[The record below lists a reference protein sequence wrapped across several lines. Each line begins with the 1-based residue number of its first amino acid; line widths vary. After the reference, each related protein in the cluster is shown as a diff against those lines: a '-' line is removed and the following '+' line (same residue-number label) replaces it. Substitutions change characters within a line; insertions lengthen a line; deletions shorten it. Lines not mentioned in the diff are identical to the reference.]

1 MLTNQLLVCVPARPA
16 LKSAPAWLWMLA
28 CCQAFAVPA
37 FGQPAGGA
45 PQTAASTQDDRALF
59 PRNWARG
66 YTDFEVAPPTN
77 EPDLGRCLPSTGQFG
92 GAAARCAGFA
102 RYMLSGYFELHPIGR
117 TPLRRVFLFASPR
130 LSLGDNVPQVSYT
143 AALTPIALESLM
155 GAGIE
160 LSKSFE
166 IRVVRHSVTWLGRYR
181 GYLGPAELGTTG
193 PYGVYATVGVR
204 WKFGG
209 WGRE

>member
-1 MLTNQLLVCVPARPA
+1 MARTIDEGRSGGYVDESVIGLRA
-16 LKSAPAWLWMLA
+16 GAASVEVSTSLA
-28 CCQAFAVPA
+28 MDAGVLPGVRRPSLRATR
-37 FGQPAGGA
+37 GGA

-66 YTDFEVAPPTN
+66 YTDFEVARLPPTN
-77 EPDLGRCLPSTGQFG
+77 PTWDAAYQSTGQFG

-143 AALTPIALESLM
+143 AALTRSP
-155 GAGIE
+155 
-160 LSKSFE
+160 
-166 IRVVRHSVTWLGRYR
+166 
-181 GYLGPAELGTTG
+181 
-193 PYGVYATVGVR
+193 
-204 WKFGG
+204 WKA
-209 WGRE
+209 